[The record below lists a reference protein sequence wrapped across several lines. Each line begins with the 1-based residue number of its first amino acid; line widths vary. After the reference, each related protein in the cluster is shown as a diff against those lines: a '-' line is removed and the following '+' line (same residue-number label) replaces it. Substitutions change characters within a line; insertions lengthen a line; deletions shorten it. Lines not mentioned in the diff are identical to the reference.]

1 MKWKKLLFPSFY
13 FFFFFAMPC
22 IRSEGRTDGWTDISK
37 KGAKFDERACTEQ
50 LYIVPSCTQLYPFPN
65 PIPNRVGN
73 VVFVKLH
80 IPYVKLLFMAEMFG
94 LRLLTKATVD
104 DDAASDEMSKWKMWK
119 CFGYDT
125 DLFPRKHGIHYR
137 GVFKVGRLEGAGQ

>member
-1 MKWKKLLFPSFY
+1 MK
-13 FFFFFAMPC
+13 A
-22 IRSEGRTDGWTDISK
+22 
-37 KGAKFDERACTEQ
+37 
-50 LYIVPSCTQLYPFPN
+50 
-65 PIPNRVGN
+65 PIPIPTPIPIRVGN

-104 DDAASDEMSKWKMWK
+104 DDAASDEISKWPMWK

-125 DLFPRKHGIHYR
+125 DLFPRKHGIHYK
-137 GVFKVGRLEGAGQ
+137 GIFKVILIGRLEGFRVARYWLLVFTEEQPRFSDSLIRTTNCSFG